1 MIWSKRLGLEGLEE
15 NSLVRKQG
23 SFRLPDP
30 YFPDDSCELDIVPE
44 LPTLL

>member
-23 SFRLPDP
+23 SFRLRDP
-30 YFPDDSCELDIVPE
+30 CFPDDSCELDIVPE